1 MTSHERAKYQER
13 QEPAGDRVAER
24 PEVLGHGQTGQ
35 VAGEGEPDL
44 VARDDLAEPGHPS
57 PASAATTDEGS
68 GDEAEVQGHHLGS
81 NPTLMKMHVDAKHRD
96 LHAESKRLPTGNQAA
111 AGNQSLVERV
121 KEKFRGSTG

>member
-57 PASAATTDEGS
+57 PALPPPRTRGRVMRPRSRGTTSATIPPS
-68 GDEAEVQGHHLGS
+68 
-81 NPTLMKMHVDAKHRD
+81 
-96 LHAESKRLPTGNQAA
+96 
-111 AGNQSLVERV
+111 
-121 KEKFRGSTG
+121 